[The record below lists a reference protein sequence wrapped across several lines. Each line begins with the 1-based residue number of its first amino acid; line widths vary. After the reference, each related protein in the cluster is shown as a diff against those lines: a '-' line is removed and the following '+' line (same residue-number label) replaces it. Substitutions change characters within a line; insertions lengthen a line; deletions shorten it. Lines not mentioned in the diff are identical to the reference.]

1 MQQILTPEGQQAYQ
15 LFLEL
20 ICGVI
25 VVIVTIN
32 IMAWILEKIVEE
44 DHDETL

>member
-1 MQQILTPEGQQAYQ
+1 MTPILTPEGQQACE

-25 VVIVTIN
+25 VFIVTIN
-32 IMAWILEKIVEE
+32 IIAWILEKIAEE
-44 DHDETL
+44 NHE